1 MFGAHNNPQ
10 GKTPSPIESPPK
22 LMIRVPSTK
31 ASTTLKDVILR
42 IRRQLSKMDSDI
54 DYLYNV
60 SNIHDRHHKE
70 SLQRHQHMLQGHQKK
85 LEYHQE
91 MLEKVTDD
99 HLPFE
104 SVKKDLDSL
113 QTSVKKLQTSVKKEL
128 VSLHTTVHSLQT
140 TFYLQQH
147 AMEDLNQRLVRQL
160 LKKAT
165 KQETQWLMDEL
176 RKRIDILTQMIQHP
190 DKKQTLQAQLD
201 ALNLRKMDIRKNIPK
216 QKKQQQK
223 NIPIYTQQT

>member
-1 MFGAHNNPQ
+1 MFGPHNNPQ
-10 GKTPSPIESPPK
+10 GKSPSPTESPPK
-22 LMIRVPSTK
+22 LTIQIPSTK
-31 ASTTLKDVILR
+31 ASNTLKDLLLR
-42 IRRQLSKMDSDI
+42 MRRQLSKMDSEI
-54 DYLYNV
+54 DQLYKV
-60 SNIHDRHHKE
+60 SNSHHNQ
-70 SLQRHQHMLQGHQKK
+70 SLQRLQGHQKK
-85 LEYHQE
+85 LQDHQKKLAYHQE

-104 SVKKDLDSL
+104 SVKKELDS
-113 QTSVKKLQTSVKKEL
+113 LQTSVKKEL
-128 VSLHTTVHSLQT
+128 VSLQKTVHGLQTTVH
-140 TFYLQQH
+140 LQQH
-147 AMEDLNQRLVRQL
+147 AMEKLKQRLVRQI

-190 DKKQTLQAQLD
+190 DKKETLQAQLD

-223 NIPIYTQQT
+223 NIPIYTQQTHL

>member
-1 MFGAHNNPQ
+1 MFGPHNNPQ

-22 LMIRVPSTK
+22 LMIRVPSTG

-54 DYLYNV
+54 DYLYKV
-60 SNIHDRHHKE
+60 SNIHDRHHKQ

-85 LEYHQE
+85 LQYHQE

-113 QTSVKKLQTSVKKEL
+113 QT
-128 VSLHTTVHSLQT
+128 TVR
-140 TFYLQQH
+140 LQQR
-147 AMEDLNQRLVRQL
+147 AMEDLNQRLVRQIQ
-160 LKKAT
+160 KKAT
-165 KQETQWLMDEL
+165 KQQTQWVMNEL
-176 RKRIDILTQMIQHP
+176 RQRIDILTQMIQHP

-201 ALNLRKMDIRKNIPK
+201 ALDLRKIDITKIQHN
-216 QKKQQQK
+216 QQQTH
-223 NIPIYTQQT
+223 IRF

>member
-1 MFGAHNNPQ
+1 MFGPHNNPQ
-10 GKTPSPIESPPK
+10 GKSPSPIESPPK
-22 LMIRVPSTK
+22 LKIRVPSTG

-54 DYLYNV
+54 DYLYKV
-60 SNIHDRHHKE
+60 SNIHDRHHKQ

-85 LEYHQE
+85 LQYHQE

-113 QTSVKKLQTSVKKEL
+113 QT
-128 VSLHTTVHSLQT
+128 TVR
-140 TFYLQQH
+140 LQQRD
-147 AMEDLNQRLVRQL
+147 MDDLKQRLVRQIQ
-160 LKKAT
+160 KKAT
-165 KQETQWLMDEL
+165 KQQTQWVMNEL
-176 RKRIDILTQMIQHP
+176 RQRIDILTQMIQHP

-201 ALNLRKMDIRKNIPK
+201 ALDLRKIDITKIRHN
-216 QKKQQQK
+216 QQQ
-223 NIPIYTQQT
+223 THLRF